1 MTPATLSFKIKIT
14 ITGGMVYNRGPYTID
29 LMCGKTTGGV
39 VTTKVTISEP
49 TTFKST

>member
-1 MTPATLSFKIKIT
+1 MTPGTLDFYLLIT
-14 ITGGMVYNRGPYTID
+14 ITGGIEHNFGSYTIN

-49 TTFKST
+49 TAFQRT